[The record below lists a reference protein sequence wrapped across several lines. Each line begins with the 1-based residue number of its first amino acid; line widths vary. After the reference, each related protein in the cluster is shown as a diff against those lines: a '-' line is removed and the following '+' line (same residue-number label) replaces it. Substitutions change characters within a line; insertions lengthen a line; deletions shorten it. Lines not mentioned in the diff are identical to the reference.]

1 MSQNQE
7 VHLKGWQDVEENP
20 LNIGTIVN
28 PLMQEISDL
37 RASLNQIKDEITR
50 FEAFEGATG
59 VAHLSEKV
67 HEFKSFLNSW
77 KGELEEVEKKKIKR
91 DSVKPMLVV
100 VDALERAEG
109 YLKKTE
115 KNKEVLSGIEDVTK
129 LFEKQLAKL
138 GFSAIS
144 PEAGDIFDPNKHIA
158 LGTADGPKGK
168 IVQVYQSGWEYEG
181 KVIRASEV
189 SIGKN

>member
-20 LNIGTIVN
+20 LNIGVVVE
-28 PLMQEISDL
+28 PLMQEINDL
-37 RASLNQIKDEITR
+37 RMSLNKIKDEITR
-50 FEAFEGATG
+50 FEAFEGAKG
-59 VAHLSEKV
+59 VSHLSEKV

-77 KGELEEVEKKKIKR
+77 KGELEEIEKKKVKR

-100 VDALERAEG
+100 VDALQRAED

-138 GFSAIS
+138 GFSSIT
-144 PEAGDIFDPNKHIA
+144 PEPGDLFDPNKHIA

-168 IVQVYQSGWEYEG
+168 IIQVYQSGWEYEG

>member
-20 LNIGTIVN
+20 LNIGVVVE
-28 PLMQEISDL
+28 PLMQEINDL
-37 RASLNQIKDEITR
+37 RMSLNKIKDEITR
-50 FEAFEGATG
+50 FEAFEGAKG
-59 VAHLSEKV
+59 VSHLSEKV

-77 KGELEEVEKKKIKR
+77 KGELEEIEKKKVKR

-100 VDALERAEG
+100 VDALQRAED

-129 LFEKQLAKL
+129 LF
-138 GFSAIS
+138 
-144 PEAGDIFDPNKHIA
+144 
-158 LGTADGPKGK
+158 
-168 IVQVYQSGWEYEG
+168 
-181 KVIRASEV
+181 
-189 SIGKN
+189 